1 MRGQPGPDPEPPPAS
16 LRAWALSA
24 LCVVLAPLVF
34 DSGLSVTLLSQM
46 GIAIIACLS
55 YNILLGQGGMLSF
68 GHAVYTGLGAYL
80 AIHALAAI
88 NQGIWW
94 LPVSLLPLLGGLA
107 GLVAAAVL
115 GFLATRKSGTVFA
128 MITLGLAELVGALAL
143 MFPTVF
149 GGEAGVSANR
159 VSGPALAG
167 LDLASDLQVY
177 YLIAAYT
184 LVCVAAMYAF
194 TATPLGRLLN
204 AVRDNAQRVA
214 FIGYDP
220 QRVRHLA
227 FVVSGFFAG
236 VAGGLAALVF
246 EFVGPEA
253 LGAARS
259 GSYLLFTVLGGTTFF
274 FGPVIGAV
282 LMVLSQVLLSELTR
296 AWLLYLGL
304 AFLFTVLLAPGGLA
318 GVLVHLGRTRRGPW
332 RQRLPVLAALAL
344 AGALAGSGAAAL
356 LEMLYHR
363 QLDAAL
369 GPELRFLG
377 LRLDVGDPTIWAGAA
392 FACAAGMVLLIRL
405 RPTVRSWSDP
415 QAQASGI
422 GAPPGGQP

>member
-1 MRGQPGPDPEPPPAS
+1 MHGQPGPDPDPPTAA

-34 DSGLSVTLLSQM
+34 DSGLSMTLLSQM

-94 LPVSLLPLLGGLA
+94 LPVTLLPLLGGVA

-128 MITLGLAELVGALAL
+128 MITLGLAELVGAVAL

-167 LDLASDLQVY
+167 FDLASDLQVC

-184 LVCVAAMYAF
+184 LVSVAAMYAF

-214 FIGYDP
+214 FIGHDP

-227 FVVSGFFAG
+227 FGVSGFFAG

-318 GVLVHLGRTRRGPW
+318 GVLVHLGRNRRAPW

-344 AGALAGSGAAAL
+344 AGALAGIGAAAL

-377 LRLDVGDPTIWAGAA
+377 LRLDVGNPVIWAGAA

-422 GAPPGGQP
+422 GAPPGGPR

>member
-1 MRGQPGPDPEPPPAS
+1 MRT
-16 LRAWALSA
+16 WALSA
-24 LCVVLAPLVF
+24 LCLVLAPLVF
-34 DSGLSVTLLSQM
+34 DSGLSMTLLSQM

-80 AIHALAAI
+80 AIHALGAI
-88 NQGIWW
+88 NRGTAW
-94 LPVSLLPLLGGLA
+94 LPVSMLPLVGGAAGLA
-107 GLVAAAVL
+107 AAAVL

-128 MITLGLAELVGALAL
+128 MITLGLAELVGAVAL
-143 MFPTVF
+143 MFPSVF

-159 VSGPALAG
+159 VDGPAFWG
-167 LDLASDLQVY
+167 IDLASDLQVY
-177 YLIAAYT
+177 YLVAAYT
-184 LVCVAAMYAF
+184 LVCVGAMFAF
-194 TATPLGRLLN
+194 TATPLGRMLN
-204 AVRDNAQRVA
+204 AVRDNAQRAA

-253 LGAARS
+253 LGATRS
-259 GSYLLFTVLGGTTFF
+259 GAYLLFTVLGGTTFF
-274 FGPVIGAV
+274 LGPVIGAV
-282 LMVLSQVLLSELTR
+282 LMVVSQVLLSELTR

-318 GVLVHLGRTRRGPW
+318 GVLVHLGRIRRGSW
-332 RQRLPVLAALAL
+332 RQALPALLALVLAAGL
-344 AGALAGSGAAAL
+344 AGIGAAAL
-356 LEMLYHR
+356 MEMLYHR

-369 GPELRFLG
+369 GPALRFMG
-377 LRLDVGDPTIWAGAA
+377 LRLDVHDPIAWAGAA
-392 FACAAGMVLLIRL
+392 LACVAGLVLVHRL
-405 RPTVRSWSDP
+405 RPALRRWSASP
-415 QAQASGI
+415 VQAVESG
-422 GAPPGGQP
+422 AAPGGPR

>member
-1 MRGQPGPDPEPPPAS
+1 MHGQPGPDPDPPTAA

-34 DSGLSVTLLSQM
+34 DSGLSMTLLSQM

-94 LPVSLLPLLGGLA
+94 LPVGLLPLLGGVA

-128 MITLGLAELVGALAL
+128 MITLGLAELVGAVAL

-167 LDLASDLQVY
+167 FDLASDLQVY

-184 LVCVAAMYAF
+184 LVSVAAMYAF

-318 GVLVHLGRTRRGPW
+318 GVLVHLGRNRRGPW
-332 RQRLPVLAALAL
+332 RQRLPGLAALAL
-344 AGALAGSGAAAL
+344 AGALAGVGAAAL

-377 LRLDVGDPTIWAGAA
+377 LRLDVGNPVIWAGAA

-405 RPTVRSWSDP
+405 RPTVRSWSEP

-422 GAPPGGQP
+422 GAPPGGPR